1 MLTVMEV
8 YVLGT
13 LGKSCT
19 YITIIASC
27 HQPLRSTLNSF
38 LLEKSALRKRED
50 KDLVQG
56 HIHSQ
61 HQGTGSVR

>member
-1 MLTVMEV
+1 MEV

-19 YITIIASC
+19 YITIIAS
-27 HQPLRSTLNSF
+27 HHHPLGSTLNAF
-38 LLEKSALRKRED
+38 LLEKSALRMRED

-61 HQGTGSVR
+61 HWRTGSIR